1 MGLKSNRINNKM
13 EMEEVLW
20 VYLDVVDLKNQ
31 KPIKIKT
38 SNQENKD
45 IYKKRTLMIKIMI
58 IGNENETELLLSFY
72 IDFKASV

>member
-45 IYKKRTLMIKIMI
+45 TYKKRTLMIKIMI